1 MIFALD
7 NGHNFLLFVCV
18 LFSFTVFCPFF
29 LYERILLKSLIDLMA
44 GKTTNSSI
52 YKVVSFY
59 VLINSVAF
67 C

>member
-18 LFSFTVFCPFF
+18 VFFYCFLSFF